1 MSDFPEFMN
10 ARQVAEY
17 LDLNEKKVY
26 SLAND
31 GVLPATK
38 VTGKWLFPKSLLDR
52 WLLESSHN
60 GVFNDRL
67 LIAGSDDPLLQ
78 HIVGKMAA
86 TLGSTALVGYTATG
100 TKQGLSMLEKGH
112 VDMCAIHWGTA
123 EEARLRHPAL
133 LQQYTGHKNWVLLHA
148 FERQQGLIVRPELV
162 EYLNDP
168 HHFINSDWRW
178 VGRQEGAGSARA
190 LEEWLFR
197 NGKTDDMLNVVD
209 TCLSERELGSAIA
222 RGAADI
228 GFGSKSAAGE
238 FGLAFHAVADEAFE
252 LVIPKNIFFRA
263 LVQQVIHH
271 LDAPDTRKKSEQFGG
286 YNFQHAGKQVWSA
299 NQ

>member
-1 MSDFPEFMN
+1 MSEFPEFMN

-60 GVFNDRL
+60 GVFSDRL

-78 HIVGKMAA
+78 HIVSKMANA
-86 TLGSTALVGYTATG
+86 LGSTALVGYTATG

-112 VDMCAIHWGTA
+112 VDICAIHWGNA
-123 EEARLRHPAL
+123 EEAKLRHPAL
-133 LQQYTGHKNWVLLHA
+133 IQQYAGHKNWVLLHA
-148 FERQQGLIVRPELV
+148 FERQQGLIVRPELA
-162 EYLNDP
+162 EQLNDP
-168 HHFINSDWRW
+168 HHFTGKEWRW
-178 VGRQEGAGSARA
+178 AGRQGGAGSARA
-190 LEEWLFR
+190 MEEWLFR
-197 NGKTDDMLNVVD
+197 NGITTDMLNTVTV
-209 TCLSERELGSAIA
+209 CLNERELGSAIA

-228 GFGSKSAAGE
+228 GFGSQSAAGE
-238 FGLAFHAVADEAFE
+238 FGLAFHPIANEAFE
-252 LVIPKNIFFRA
+252 LVIPKNIYFRS
-263 LVQQVIHH
+263 LVQQLMQH
-271 LDAPDTRKKSEQFGG
+271 LDDEEIVNQSEQFGG
-286 YNFQHAGKQVWSA
+286 YNLQHAGKQMWA
-299 NQ
+299 AG